1 MNRRAREASGPADA
15 MNFIAAICKVLYRHA
30 TRNKVAAFLVMAATA
45 TVVTVCAFTFGGTKE
60 TYGHELRGLRED
72 IKGVANSLH
81 SLQVQVSALGSH
93 EQKQGAELTY
103 WLSSKDVR
111 LIQQHTILP
120 HAHTLHACIWIGS
133 KATLFWCRNQR
144 CVMSFKCLKGL
155 VTKEATLPRTGT
167 FCGPLNTPSPHCVT
181 NCFI

>member
-1 MNRRAREASGPADA
+1 MTRRAREASGPADA
-15 MNFIAAICKVLYRHA
+15 MNFIAAVCKVLYRHA

-60 TYGHELRGLRED
+60 VFDHDLRGLRED
-72 IKGVANSLH
+72 VKSVANSLH

-111 LIQQHTILP
+111 RMQQHTVLP
-120 HAHTLHACIWIGS
+120 HAHCMHAYG
-133 KATLFWCRNQR
+133 
-144 CVMSFKCLKGL
+144 
-155 VTKEATLPRTGT
+155 
-167 FCGPLNTPSPHCVT
+167 
-181 NCFI
+181 